1 MIFKR
6 VHLLSIDRDAVIGQP
21 ISLLVILLVAGFIT
35 TLLCLSIPNLMK
47 ESQIQKVESEI
58 DRILTEATNMFE
70 YADNESFRS
79 LSVEFPPSIRFIVF
93 GQVPRNGTNEPTNL
107 TLDENTSNNYYY
119 VMDDGTVRTFH
130 SNARFSNRNMT
141 QMILFHSGTYDITLE
156 LCQKEGKTYLTMQ

>member
-21 ISLLVILLVAGFIT
+21 ISLLVILLVAGVIT

-130 SNARFSNRNMT
+130 SNARFSNCNMT
-141 QMILFHSGTYDITLE
+141 QMVLFHSGTYDVTLE

>member
-21 ISLLVILLVAGFIT
+21 ISLLVILLVAGVIT

-130 SNARFSNRNMT
+130 SNARFSNCNMT
-141 QMILFHSGTYDITLE
+141 QIVLFHSGTYDITLE
-156 LCQKEGKTYLTMQ
+156 LCQTEGKTYLTMQ